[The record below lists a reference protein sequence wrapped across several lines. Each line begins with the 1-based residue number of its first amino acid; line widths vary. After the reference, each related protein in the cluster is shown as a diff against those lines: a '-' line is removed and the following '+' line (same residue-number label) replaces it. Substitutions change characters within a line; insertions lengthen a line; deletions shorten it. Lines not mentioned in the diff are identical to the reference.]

1 MGRPR
6 KVSAPEST
14 NNDTQETEI
23 KMGDTQMTQ
32 TSAVA
37 VMDREIAAAVAEK
50 PAIDDMPLTTLR
62 EYRLYN
68 EAAAKE
74 NKRLRMCRHHIK
86 PCPVELH
93 PKQKI
98 VFGRVD
104 QPSNPL
110 KVYISNSIIHFDKT
124 LVPGQMYELP
134 TYIVSYLAEKGTPVW
149 KWRDGKDGSKETFLS
164 HKEPRFALRT
174 IYQN

>member
-6 KVSAPEST
+6 KESKFEPQT
-14 NNDTQETEI
+14 GETQEKEI
-23 KMGDTQMTQ
+23 KMTDTLPTNLMEKELTH
-32 TSAVA
+32 A
-37 VMDREIAAAVAEK
+37 AAAVKEDV
-50 PAIDDMPLTTLR
+50 PIDEMPLTTLR

-68 EAAAKE
+68 EAARAA
-74 NKRLRMCRHHIK
+74 NKRLRICRYPIK
-86 PCPVELH
+86 PCPIDLH

-110 KVYISNSIIHFDKT
+110 KVYISNDIIHFDQT
-124 LVPGQMYELP
+124 LIPGQMYELP
-134 TYIVSYLAEKGTPVW
+134 TYIVSYLSEKGTPVW
-149 KWRDGKDGSKETFLS
+149 KWRDGRDGVKETFLS

-174 IYQN
+174 IYA